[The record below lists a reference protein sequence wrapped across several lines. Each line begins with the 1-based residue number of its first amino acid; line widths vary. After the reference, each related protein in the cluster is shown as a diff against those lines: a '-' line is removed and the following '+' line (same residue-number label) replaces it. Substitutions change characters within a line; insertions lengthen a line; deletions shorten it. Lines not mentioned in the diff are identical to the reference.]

1 MLVAAKALGEPAYT
15 FPDRLDPG
23 RYYIRMR
30 AIDSQGQTTPW
41 TPSQTLTVKNP
52 PRTLEGCLIGALVLA
67 VILL

>member
-1 MLVAAKALGEPAYT
+1 
-15 FPDRLDPG
+15 
-23 RYYIRMR
+23 MR
-30 AIDSQGQTTPW
+30 AIDSQGQATPW